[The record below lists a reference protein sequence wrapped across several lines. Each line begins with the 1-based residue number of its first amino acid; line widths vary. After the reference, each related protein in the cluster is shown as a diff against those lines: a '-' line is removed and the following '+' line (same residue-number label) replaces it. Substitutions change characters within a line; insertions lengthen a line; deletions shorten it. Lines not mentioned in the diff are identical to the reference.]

1 MHMITEIALLLYLTS
16 IILMLLGAIGGVK
29 YGKPKIKNS
38 TKIVLVIAFLL
49 MVLMILVAYKVM
61 LKVNSPLF
69 LVIIAIF
76 VSFAM
81 FYTISKMKNAPESDD
96 SRRKWPLLL
105 IKIAIVLFTI
115 TQDLVIIF

>member
-1 MHMITEIALLLYLTS
+1 MITEIALLLYLTS

>member
-1 MHMITEIALLLYLTS
+1 MITQIAILLYLTS

-38 TKIVLVIAFLL
+38 TKIILVITFIL

-69 LVIIAIF
+69 LVIIAVL

-81 FYTISKMKNAPESDD
+81 LYTISRMRSEPESDD
-96 SRRKWPLLL
+96 PRRKWPLLL
-105 IKIAIVLFTI
+105 IKISIVLFTI
-115 TQDLVIIF
+115 TQDLVIFF